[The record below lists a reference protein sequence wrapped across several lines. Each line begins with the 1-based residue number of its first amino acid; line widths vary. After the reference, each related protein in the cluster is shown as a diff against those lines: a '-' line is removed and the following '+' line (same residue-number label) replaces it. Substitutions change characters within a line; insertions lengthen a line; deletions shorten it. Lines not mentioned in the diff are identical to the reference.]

1 MTSQSEVQ
9 ALPRIL
15 TSTRDSPR
23 ADRTKVLDRRG
34 IWAGRLLGGVI
45 AAIGAVLAAGGLW
58 LILLGGSLYYL
69 MSGIGYVVVGVLLSR
84 RRPAG
89 ALLAVALLAPTLAW
103 ALWEAGLDYW
113 ALFPRVLLPAGLA
126 LLALLA
132 ALRFPANE
140 SRRVTAS
147 VAGALA
153 LAIAVEFAFAF
164 VPHGVVHNAPSR
176 AFVFAEKSAEPSDWS
191 SYGRTT
197 AGTRYSPFTQINREN
212 VGELQHAWTFRSGDD
227 GPGTEQNTPLQI
239 GDHVYTCSRNGH
251 LAALDA
257 DTGAVRWRYDVGVEP
272 ASWSRC
278 RGLGYYE
285 LPDAPRERDGRP
297 DCARRIFV
305 PTIDARLIALDASTG
320 QPCPD
325 FGRGGVVDLKQ
336 GMGPVEPGFYF
347 QSSAPVVARGR
358 IIVGGFV
365 ADNVQAHIAFG
376 CDPRLRRPDGRARLG
391 VGHGQSRRYA
401 RSARGQATTRAAR
414 RTCGRRRLTTTRS
427 ASCTRRSATRH
438 PTTSASDAIPASERY
453 NSSITALD
461 IETGRPRWSV
471 QTVHHDIWDYD
482 VPSQPALVD
491 LPDGHGGTVPAL
503 LQTTKRGQLFLL
515 NRATGEAIS
524 RIVERPV
531 PQNGAVPE
539 ERLSPTQ
546 PYSVDM
552 PAIGAERLAE
562 RNAWGMTTLDQ
573 LWCRISFRQ
582 HRYDGEFTPIGL
594 DPSLQYPGPLG
605 GLNWGSVSVDPLN
618 HIAFMNDLRMA
629 SSRTLVPRDEYA
641 KWAARYPELGLKGHG
656 AGLQP
661 QAGTPYGVLIQLWVS
676 PLGVPCNQLPLGTIS
691 AVDLVSGKLLWQV
704 PAGTSEDTGPL
715 GIVTHLPMPVGM
727 PTYAG
732 TSVTAGGL
740 VFFAGTQDF
749 YLRAYDAAN
758 RRRALETPAA
768 RRFERNADDV
778 RLAEHRPSVRRGLG
792 GRGRPVAQDRR
803 LPDGFRAA
811 GAQAVSREH
820 QRASMTRNTEGDMK
834 CA

>member
-1 MTSQSEVQ
+1 MNSQSEVE
-9 ALPRIL
+9 ALPAIVACQRETRPVRI
-15 TSTRDSPR
+15 
-23 ADRTKVLDRRG
+23 AAKVLDRRG

-132 ALRFPANE
+132 ALRFPGNE

-164 VPHGVVHNAPSR
+164 VPHGVVQNAPSR
-176 AFVFAEKSAEPSDWS
+176 AFVFAEKSEEPSDWS

-212 VGELQHAWTFRSGDD
+212 VSELKHAWTFRSGDD

-239 GDHVYTCSRNGH
+239 GDHVYTCSRDGH

-285 LPDAPRERDGRP
+285 LPDAPRDGTAAP
-297 DCARRIFV
+297 VCARRIFI

-365 ADNVQAHIAFG
+365 ADNVQTHMPSGVIRAFDARTG
-376 CDPRLRRPDGRARLG
+376 ELVWAWDMGNPGVTRDPPAGGHYTRGTPNMWSTPAYDDSLGLVYAPLGNETPDYFGMGRNPASDRYRLFDHRARYRNGPPALVRADGASRHLGLRRSFATGAR
-391 VGHGQSRRYA
+391 
-401 RSARGQATTRAAR
+401 RSARRS
-414 RTCGRRRLTTTRS
+414 GR
-427 ASCTRRSATRH
+427 H
-438 PTTSASDAIPASERY
+438 
-453 NSSITALD
+453 
-461 IETGRPRWSV
+461 RPC
-471 QTVHHDIWDYD
+471 
-482 VPSQPALVD
+482 
-491 LPDGHGGTVPAL
+491 
-503 LQTTKRGQLFLL
+503 
-515 NRATGEAIS
+515 
-524 RIVERPV
+524 
-531 PQNGAVPE
+531 AV
-539 ERLSPTQ
+539 
-546 PYSVDM
+546 
-552 PAIGAERLAE
+552 
-562 RNAWGMTTLDQ
+562 
-573 LWCRISFRQ
+573 
-582 HRYDGEFTPIGL
+582 
-594 DPSLQYPGPLG
+594 
-605 GLNWGSVSVDPLN
+605 
-618 HIAFMNDLRMA
+618 
-629 SSRTLVPRDEYA
+629 
-641 KWAARYPELGLKGHG
+641 
-656 AGLQP
+656 
-661 QAGTPYGVLIQLWVS
+661 
-676 PLGVPCNQLPLGTIS
+676 
-691 AVDLVSGKLLWQV
+691 
-704 PAGTSEDTGPL
+704 
-715 GIVTHLPMPVGM
+715 
-727 PTYAG
+727 
-732 TSVTAGGL
+732 
-740 VFFAGTQDF
+740 
-749 YLRAYDAAN
+749 
-758 RRRALETPAA
+758 
-768 RRFERNADDV
+768 ADDEA
-778 RLAEHRPSVRRGLG
+778 RTAFPAEPRYR
-792 GRGRPVAQDRR
+792 
-803 LPDGFRAA
+803 
-811 GAQAVSREH
+811 
-820 QRASMTRNTEGDMK
+820 
-834 CA
+834 